1 MTENTPALLRNRRF
15 WLFWGGQSLS
25 KIGDKLHYIA
35 LMWYVVN
42 RTDSGMAMG
51 SVLLASSLPIV
62 LCAPKAGELIDRLNR
77 KWLLAA
83 ADVLRAIAALGIGWA
98 ASSGE
103 INLPLL
109 LLFTALMAA
118 GTTFFQPAVNA
129 LLPLI
134 VREEDLL
141 RANSVNESATQL
153 AGLAGPVLAGL
164 FLSFAEPHSVFYLNA
179 FSFLI
184 GAASVLPLAV
194 RKPESEAERK
204 GGLREGLRYLLERP
218 ALRDLALTFAVLNFA
233 VSFMEVYIPFLNK
246 ESFGGGPKELGL
258 IFSAIFA
265 GALLA
270 SFGLMLKKD
279 ISQWEK
285 VIGGSICLMGAAFAA
300 IFFFRQ
306 QQAALGL
313 FLLVGIGWGVF
324 GTNARV
330 YIQKTVED
338 QRRGRVFALI
348 SAVSNLM
355 MPLAYGLAGLAA
367 SVLPVY
373 PAFLLG
379 GGLVLSCGLYL
390 FSRRF
395 NRADCQCEAQSA

>member
-1 MTENTPALLRNRRF
+1 MTENTPALLRNHRF

-83 ADVLRAIAALGIGWA
+83 ADLLRAGAALGIGWA

-109 LLFTALMAA
+109 LLFTALMAV
-118 GTTFFQPAVNA
+118 GTAFFQPAVNA

-141 RANSVNESATQL
+141 RANSVNESATQT
-153 AGLAGPVLAGL
+153 AGLSGPVLAGV
-164 FLSFAEPHSVFYLNA
+164 FLSVAAPYLVFYLNA
-179 FSFLI
+179 FSFLV
-184 GAASVLPLAV
+184 GALSVLPLIV
-194 RKPESEAERK
+194 QQPKVEADRK
-204 GGLREGLRYLLERP
+204 GGLREGLSYLLMRP
-218 ALRDLALTFAVLNFA
+218 ALRDIALTFAVLNFA

-246 ESFGGGPKELGL
+246 ESFGGGAQELGL

-270 SFGLMLKKD
+270 SFGLLLKKD
-279 ISQWEK
+279 INQWEK
-285 VIGGSICLMGAAFAA
+285 VIGGGIILMGLSFAA

-306 QQAALGL
+306 QHIALSL
-313 FLLVGIGWGVF
+313 FLLVGVGWGVF

-379 GGLVLSCGLYL
+379 GSVVLFCGLYL

-395 NRADCQCEAQSA
+395 NHAECQCPA

>member
-1 MTENTPALLRNRRF
+1 MTENTPALLRNHRF

-83 ADVLRAIAALGIGWA
+83 ADVLRAVAALGIGWA

-109 LLFTALMAA
+109 LLFTALMAV
-118 GTTFFQPAVNA
+118 GTAFFQPAVNA

-141 RANSVNESATQL
+141 RANSVNESATQA
-153 AGLAGPVLAGL
+153 AGLAGPVLAGV
-164 FLSFAEPHSVFYLNA
+164 FLSVAAPHLVFYLNA
-179 FSFLI
+179 LSFLV
-184 GAASVLPLAV
+184 GALSVLPLAV
-194 RKPESEAERK
+194 QQPKVEAGRK

-218 ALRDLALTFAVLNFA
+218 ALRDIALTFAALNFA

-246 ESFGGGPKELGL
+246 ESFGGGARELGL

-270 SFGLMLKKD
+270 SFGLLLKKD
-279 ISQWEK
+279 INQWEK
-285 VIGGSICLMGAAFAA
+285 VIGGGIILMGLSFAA

-306 QQAALGL
+306 QHAALSL
-313 FLLVGIGWGVF
+313 FLLVGVGWGVF

-338 QRRGRVFALI
+338 QCRGRVFALI

-379 GGLVLSCGLYL
+379 GGAVLSCGLYL
-390 FSRRF
+390 YSRRF
-395 NRADCQCEAQSA
+395 NHAECQCPA